1 MTRQKWLCIVFVVFI
16 AGISLVNWLTPSTDF
31 SESENRSLQ
40 TFPEVNTEK
49 VFSGEFSQEFESYAN
64 DQFLLR
70 DGWVGLK
77 TLASLAIG
85 KKDNGRVFFGKDGYL
100 LEMDSV
106 LNQQQLSANAEA
118 LGAFMAYAKQQNP
131 ALNLAVLMAP
141 TATGVMTEKLPPL
154 AVTYDQAQAIEQ
166 VRAAMP
172 EGVVFP
178 DILSALNAHKA
189 DDNLYYR
196 TDHHWTTHGAYWA
209 YAELLT
215 RWGMTPLARE
225 DFTVRTVSD
234 AFYGTTYSK
243 ANLYTIRP
251 DTVERY
257 DPVTANPCTM
267 KLDGKDTVYDS
278 LYDESFLGKKDKYS
292 YFLGGNH
299 RIYEIDTS
307 VKNGRT
313 LLVLQD
319 SYAHCMIPF
328 LAQHYEKIVVA
339 DLRYFLTPV
348 EDLLT
353 EYAVTDVLAL
363 YNIETFSTEASIAG
377 MLGYF

>member
-1 MTRQKWLCIVFVVFI
+1 MDVYDT
-16 AGISLVNWLTPSTDF
+16 
-31 SESENRSLQ
+31 
-40 TFPEVNTEK
+40 
-49 VFSGEFSQEFESYAN
+49 
-64 DQFLLR
+64 LR
-70 DGWVGLK
+70 NHRDEY
-77 TLASLAIG
+77 IY
-85 KKDNGRVFFGKDGYL
+85 F
-100 LEMDSV
+100 
-106 LNQQQLSANAEA
+106 
-118 LGAFMAYAKQQNP
+118 
-131 ALNLAVLMAP
+131 
-141 TATGVMTEKLPPL
+141 
-154 AVTYDQAQAIEQ
+154 
-166 VRAAMP
+166 
-172 EGVVFP
+172 
-178 DILSALNAHKA
+178 
-189 DDNLYYR
+189 R

-278 LYDESFLGKKDKYS
+278 LYDESFLDKKDKYS

-348 EDLLT
+348 EELLT

-363 YNIETFSTEASIAG
+363 YNIETFSTEASVAG